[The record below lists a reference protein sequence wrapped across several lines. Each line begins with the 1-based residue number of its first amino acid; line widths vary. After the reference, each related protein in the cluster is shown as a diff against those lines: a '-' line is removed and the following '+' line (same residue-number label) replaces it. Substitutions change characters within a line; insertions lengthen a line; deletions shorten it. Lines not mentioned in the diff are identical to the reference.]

1 MNKHSH
7 IDPSWRIPA
16 KQAKHIIQVAER
28 LGVCQEDAI
37 LGCGIEK
44 KWLESPDYQM
54 PVAPLYALNKH
65 IATLA
70 GNEDLGLFVGRA
82 AYLNMVNLLLYLSSI
97 CTSLRQWLNMMSSV
111 LELYGDLGKA
121 VIVREGGQLRSEWR
135 PLVPV
140 EISGRYTI
148 DMILST
154 ANSILSTICL
164 QPITIAKAQFTYPQP
179 QDLTVLK
186 QCFGENLTFD
196 QPYSALYFQMESL
209 DFKLIQAVNETS
221 ELTNPWQDYMASIPG
236 DSFLN
241 ALRQSIVCELPT
253 GDMNIDSV
261 AVDLGVS
268 RRTLQRR
275 LADRETNF
283 QHVVQELRYQ
293 MALRFLADKSMGV
306 TSIAFILGYGDSSSF
321 STAFKSWH
329 GCSPSEYRL

>member
-1 MNKHSH
+1 MDQHSK
-7 IDPSWRIPA
+7 IDLGWQVPA
-16 KQAKHIIQVAER
+16 KQAKHILQVAER
-28 LGVCQEDAI
+28 LGVSQEDAI
-37 LGCGIEK
+37 AGCGIEK
-44 KWLESPDYQM
+44 KWLETPEYQM
-54 PVAPLYALNKH
+54 PVAPLYALNKK
-65 IATLA
+65 IATLS

-154 ANSILSTICL
+154 ANSILSSICL

-186 QCFGENLTFD
+186 QCFGENLKFD
-196 QPYSALYFQMESL
+196 QPYSALYFEMESL
-209 DFKLIQAVNETS
+209 DFKLIQAVNEDS
-221 ELTNPWQDYMASIPG
+221 ELVNPWQEYVASMPG
-236 DSFLN
+236 DSFLR

-253 GDMNIDSV
+253 GDMSIDSV

-275 LADRETNF
+275 LSDRETNF
-283 QHVVQELRYQ
+283 QQIVQDLRYQ